1 MSIPRT
7 TQGELQSTLGTA
19 GLTGLARTAW
29 AAYTAA
35 PTQYRS
41 VFDNMIAKRK
51 GSNEG
56 NFAWTS
62 SGKKWVRDHGSL
74 YVLSY

>member
-1 MSIPRT
+1 MSMPRT

-51 GSNEG
+51 VPTKEILPGQAQER
-56 NFAWTS
+56 
-62 SGKKWVRDHGSL
+62 SG
-74 YVLSY
+74 